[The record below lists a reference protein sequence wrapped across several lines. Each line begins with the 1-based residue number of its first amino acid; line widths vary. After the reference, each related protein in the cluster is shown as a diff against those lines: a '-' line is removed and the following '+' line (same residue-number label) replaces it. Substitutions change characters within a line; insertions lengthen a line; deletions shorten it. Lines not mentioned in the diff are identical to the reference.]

1 MCKKTEKPGIKPSDA
16 KSWSLCPR
24 RVWLDNK
31 GDFEI
36 PPIED
41 EFEQLIIQL
50 GREHERRVLENLTTT
65 LQVQTAN
72 SIEHTAQLMSEDTQ
86 VIYQAQLL
94 DQENGFTG
102 FPDFLIRHESGDYQ
116 PADAKLSLS
125 EEKKNIKV
133 QLGLYRRMLNTDL
146 PAIVFLG
153 NGSEA
158 TIGNEANTIT
168 NQFVTEMREL
178 LSSESEPVVRYSH
191 SKCRACPYYMHCK
204 PQF

>member
-125 EEKKNIKV
+125 EEKRILKSSLDFTAACSTLIYLRLFFWVTAVK
-133 QLGLYRRMLNTDL
+133 L
-146 PAIVFLG
+146 PL
-153 NGSEA
+153 A
-158 TIGNEANTIT
+158 TKRTQSLINLLPKCVNCCQVRV
-168 NQFVTEMREL
+168 NQ
-178 LSSESEPVVRYSH
+178 
-191 SKCRACPYYMHCK
+191 
-204 PQF
+204 